1 LIRLGILIS
10 FVFCGCIGLNYT
22 RSLSKEVKT
31 GFTNRFEGHN
41 TGLSKKINI
50 TGIYRYWN
58 KDELGRPE
66 VIHNTNDTAF
76 VDMIFYEDGT
86 FDWNLWIPSG
96 CKNYKQYFSSVICK
110 GKKALFYISHYWGI
124 YSIAGDTIKT
134 QYLMHASPGTPWYTG
149 ESWFLIKDPTTLQV
163 IYLNDFDKGNN
174 GNLNRHGNYMQQASL
189 VKFIPQEH
197 IPPPLSWIKNESF
210 FWRNEQDR
218 QQYLKSIVA
227 KSH

>member
-1 LIRLGILIS
+1 MRFGILIS
-10 FVFCGCIGLNYT
+10 FVFWGCIGCNNT

-50 TGIYRYWN
+50 TGIYRYWD

-66 VIHNTNDTAF
+66 KNHNTNDTSF

-86 FDWNLWIPSG
+86 FGWGLWIPSEFN
-96 CKNYKQYFSSVICK
+96 NYEQYFRTVISK
-110 GKKALFYISHYWGI
+110 GKKADLYIGHYWGI
-124 YSIAGDTIKT
+124 YSIVGDTIKA

-149 ESWFLIKDPTTLQV
+149 ESWFLIKDPTTLQL
-163 IYLNDFDKGNN
+163 IYFNDFDKGND
-174 GNLNRHGNYMQQASL
+174 GNPNRYPNYVQRASL
-189 VKFIPQEH
+189 VKFMPLKN
-197 IPPPLSWIKNESF
+197 IPPPLGWIKNENF

-218 QQYLKSIVA
+218 LQYLKSSA
-227 KSH
+227 SQSR